1 MFIVGE
7 SSIGFDDQKFL
18 VNAGIYQVFSIL
30 IKCGISTVD
39 YETLYKRFVHP
50 AGFHFAG
57 EVIAI
62 DQAKTQVEAVNLG
75 GLFVGPTAIGL
86 DPLEV
91 DSDPVL
97 VTQAFVSDFTGVR
110 TDGSTQQ
117 DVSPLAP
124 FYQITTLLDS
134 GGRSLY
140 SPGDAFRVNPLG
152 NRITQIQ
159 NLTVNQF
166 LFLYDNIAQVLHP
179 NSFTFD
185 DSANSQRPDF
195 SVDLETMD
203 NEIFTTYLSDSA
215 Y

>member
-1 MFIVGE
+1 MLYFSRIKLITIYFI
-7 SSIGFDDQKFL
+7 IL
-18 VNAGIYQVFSIL
+18 VLSLFALLNFVKNEDNYFFS
-30 IKCGISTVD
+30 KN
-39 YETLYKRFVHP
+39 
-50 AGFHFAG
+50 
-57 EVIAI
+57 
-62 DQAKTQVEAVNLG
+62 VNLG
-75 GLFVGPTAIGL
+75 L
-86 DPLEV
+86 DLQGGSYLLLEV

-97 VTQAFVSDFTGVR
+97 VTQAFVCDFTGVR
-110 TDGSTQQ
+110 TDGSTEQ

-152 NRITQIQ
+152 NRISQIQ